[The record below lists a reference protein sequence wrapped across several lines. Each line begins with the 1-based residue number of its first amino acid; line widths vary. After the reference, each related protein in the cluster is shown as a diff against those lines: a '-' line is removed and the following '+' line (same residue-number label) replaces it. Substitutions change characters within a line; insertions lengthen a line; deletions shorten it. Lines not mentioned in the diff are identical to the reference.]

1 MRCLV
6 KKELNNLEKTEV
18 MNVEATVSRKREHR
32 QYGRYQFATHFCA
45 RVCTGAGFA
54 KPKGAAATEILLTDG
69 TAWPSY
75 LHLLHM
81 ALTLAI
87 QAQIIGIR
95 IREE

>member
-1 MRCLV
+1 MD
-6 KKELNNLEKTEV
+6 
-18 MNVEATVSRKREHR
+18 VEATFSRKREHGR
-32 QYGRYQFATHFCA
+32 DGRYKFATHFCA

-75 LHLLHM
+75 RHLPHM
-81 ALTLAI
+81 ALKLAT
-87 QAQIIGIR
+87 QAHIIGIV

>member
-1 MRCLV
+1 MD
-6 KKELNNLEKTEV
+6 
-18 MNVEATVSRKREHR
+18 VEATFSRKRER
-32 QYGRYQFATHFCA
+32 GRDGRYKFATHFCA

-75 LHLLHM
+75 LRLFRM
-81 ALTLAI
+81 APPLATH
-87 QAQIIGIR
+87 AQINGIR

>member
-1 MRCLV
+1 MD
-6 KKELNNLEKTEV
+6 
-18 MNVEATVSRKREHR
+18 VEATFSRKREHGWD
-32 QYGRYQFATHFCA
+32 GRYKFATHFCA

-75 LHLLHM
+75 RHLPHM
-81 ALTLAI
+81 ALILATH
-87 QAQIIGIR
+87 AHIIGIR

>member
-6 KKELNNLEKTEV
+6 KKELNNEEKTEV
-18 MNVEATVSRKREHR
+18 MDVEANFLRKRER
-32 QYGRYQFATHFCA
+32 GRDGRYKFATHFCA
-45 RVCTGAGFA
+45 RVCTVAGFA

-75 LHLLHM
+75 LHQLHM
-81 ALTLAI
+81 ALKLTT
-87 QAQIIGIR
+87 QAHIIGIR

>member
-1 MRCLV
+1 MD
-6 KKELNNLEKTEV
+6 
-18 MNVEATVSRKREHR
+18 VEATFSRKREHGR
-32 QYGRYQFATHFCA
+32 DGRYKFATHFCA
-45 RVCTGAGFA
+45 RVFTDAGFA
-54 KPKGAAATEILLTDG
+54 KPKGVAVTEILLTDG

-81 ALTLAI
+81 ALTLAT

>member
-1 MRCLV
+1 MD
-6 KKELNNLEKTEV
+6 
-18 MNVEATVSRKREHR
+18 VEATVSRKREHG
-32 QYGRYQFATHFCA
+32 QDGRYKFATHFCT

-81 ALTLAI
+81 ALKLAT
-87 QAQIIGIR
+87 QAHIIGIR
-95 IREE
+95 TREE

>member
-1 MRCLV
+1 MG
-6 KKELNNLEKTEV
+6 
-18 MNVEATVSRKREHR
+18 VEATVSRKREHK
-32 QYGRYQFATHFCA
+32 QDGRHQFATHFCV
-45 RVCTGAGFA
+45 RVCPSAGFV

-75 LHLLHM
+75 LHLLHT
-81 ALTLAI
+81 APTLAT